1 MSKIESAVIPYLKEV
16 YADDGKPSKHWTSKG
31 TDAMIE
37 NNYNPL
43 EIEGFFNEK
52 EIEEFKSEWSNLEN
66 YLLENLYNT
75 HRSETKLTVCHSA
88 NGFVTGTTLL
98 NKDGRHYGYNAEA
111 LLEALIYNEWL
122 KELET
127 TLKKKLEAIDRKV
140 EALTVNV
147 FNFHKSFEVHC
158 DSIDLPERLKHMR
171 RGEEVEKEVKRLMDN
186 IWFGGKSSLPTHQ
199 GLININ
205 APSNQGTILFDQSF
219 PISVYCDYG
228 KTGQSNWSTGWGPY
242 KEVIQF
248 YKGDEPERYGY
259 KIKNFTN
266 EAMPI
271 DQYEQIT
278 SLNKAWKKSS
288 AYGLTLDREL
298 LFGNPGK
305 LNSWDRKSFH
315 MPKPM
320 PYLKPAEAFNNNRL
334 CLQYEAYG

>member
-1 MSKIESAVIPYLKEV
+1 MESTVRQYLEEV
-16 YADDGKPSKHWTSKG
+16 YADDGKTYKKRTI
-31 TDAMIE
+31 DDMVVE
-37 NNYNPL
+37 NIYNPL
-43 EIEGFFNEK
+43 EIEEFFNEK

-75 HRSETKLTVCHSA
+75 DRSETKLTVCHSA

-98 NKDGRHYGYNAEA
+98 NKAGQHWGFNEA
-111 LLEALIYNEWL
+111 NLLEASIFKEWL
-122 KELET
+122 KELEDK
-127 TLKKKLEAIDRKV
+127 LKKKLKAIDRKV
-140 EALTVNV
+140 GAITVNI

-158 DSIDLPERLKHMR
+158 DSIDLPEKLKHMR
-171 RGEEVEKEVKRLMDN
+171 RGEEVEIEVKRLMSTSKHTSY
-186 IWFGGKSSLPTHQ
+186 IPTHQ

-259 KIKNFTN
+259 KIKNFTS

-271 DQYEQIT
+271 EQYEQIT

-334 CLQYEAYG
+334 CLQYEAYGA